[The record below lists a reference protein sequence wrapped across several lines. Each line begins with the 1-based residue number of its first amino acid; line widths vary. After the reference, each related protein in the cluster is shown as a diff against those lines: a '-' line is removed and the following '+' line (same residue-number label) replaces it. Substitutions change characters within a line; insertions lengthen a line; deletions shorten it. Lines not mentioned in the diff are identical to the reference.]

1 MSIFT
6 GINNWLNTGGGN
18 AINSALGLA
27 GSAYSIDQGLAAAD
41 RMENLGNYLN
51 DWAATQGGTLADNS
65 AFKGY
70 GITSKL
76 GTSTGSIGE
85 DGSFNLS
92 FGVDPDAQFQSHGDS
107 QRTAGGTAMNNAGHR
122 FADALAAYGNVNPAD
137 NMSTAMT
144 RALADPSLREQE
156 IYNRM
161 MAVQEPALARQQ
173 MAQQA
178 REYAMGR
185 GGVRGTQ
192 YGGTAED
199 AAMARARA
207 DASRQASV
215 DAMGLAR
222 DERGMFSDMATQFG
236 QLANQRAAGIGQVG
250 DSYANLGTKRY
261 DLGMDMEQLS
271 YLPVQQQL
279 EILNQAMSG
288 TEMAQQGQLTGQ
300 GFLSQMLL
308 GGMGN
313 NINAQKVANETRA
326 DLFNALLSNLGG
338 SAGSDGSQL
347 SGLGGLLSGIT
358 GGAQWLYNG
367 LTGGGWSVPPSSD
380 IRLKENIQK
389 VGEENGVNIY
399 TWDWNDKA
407 REIGVDHQIRVGV
420 IAQELGDHP
429 AVGTDN
435 HGYLTVNYS
444 SL

>member
-1 MSIFT
+1 MTSIFE
-6 GINNWLNTGGGN
+6 GINNWLNDGGGN

-27 GSAYSIDQGLAAAD
+27 GGVYSIDQGLAAAD

-51 DWAATQGGTLADNS
+51 DWSATQGGTLADNS

-70 GITSKL
+70 GITSGL
-76 GTSTGSIGE
+76 GTSTGSVGANGQF
-85 DGSFNLS
+85 DLS
-92 FGVDPDAQFQSHGDS
+92 LGVNPDEMFQKHGDA
-107 QRTAGGTAMNNAGHR
+107 QRTAGGTSMNNAGAR
-122 FADALAAYGNVNPAD
+122 FRDALSAYGNYNPST
-137 NMSTAMT
+137 NINTAMN
-144 RALADPSLREQE
+144 RAMADPSLREQE
-156 IYNRM
+156 IYDRM
-161 MAVQEPALARQQ
+161 MAMQEPALARQQ

-215 DAMGLAR
+215 DAIGLAR
-222 DERGMFSDMATQFG
+222 DERGMFGDMATQFG
-236 QLANQRAAGIGQVG
+236 QLANQRAAGIGQLG

-261 DLGMDMEQLS
+261 GIGMDMEKLS

-288 TEMAQQGQLTGQ
+288 TEMTQQGQLTGQ

-326 DLFNALLSNLGG
+326 DLMGALLSNLGG
-338 SAGSDGSQL
+338 STGSDGSGL
-347 SGLGGLLSGIT
+347 SGLGGMLSGVA
-358 GGAQWLYNG
+358 GGLEDLYG
-367 LTGGGWSVPPSSD
+367 LLFGKDDGST
-380 IRLKENIQK
+380 
-389 VGEENGVNIY
+389 
-399 TWDWNDKA
+399 
-407 REIGVDHQIRVGV
+407 
-420 IAQELGDHP
+420 
-429 AVGTDN
+429 
-435 HGYLTVNYS
+435 
-444 SL
+444 